1 MVNDK
6 LDEIFDIEPISETK
20 DAELIT
26 YEPQQVPDPI
36 SSEEKLNQDID
47 NVRETQYHLMK
58 VGKEVLDDLVVVA
71 RQSESARAY
80 EVLAGLIKTT
90 SEVAQSLADT
100 SIERHKTL
108 AVKEKKSEGDTVT
121 NNILFTGS
129 TAELQKFLKQ
139 KREEVND

>member
-26 YEPQQVPDPI
+26 YEPQVPDPI

-47 NVRETQYHLMK
+47 NVREIQYHLMD
-58 VGKEVLDDLVVVA
+58 VGKQALDDLVLVA
-71 RQSESARAY
+71 KQSESARAY

-100 SIERHKTL
+100 TIERHKTL
-108 AVKEKKSEGDTVT
+108 AVKEKKSDGDNIT

>member
-26 YEPQQVPDPI
+26 YEPQVPDPI

-47 NVRETQYHLMK
+47 NVREIQYHLMD
-58 VGKEVLDDLVVVA
+58 VGKQALDDLVLVA
-71 RQSESARAY
+71 KQSESARAY

-100 SIERHKTL
+100 TIERHKTL